1 MTQNYILED
10 GVNFWDMLNN
20 ENVSDSEE
28 ENICLLTKVPL
39 IKNHII
45 LHCGHKFNY
54 LALLEEVKQQKARK
68 HFINTIHFSYHS
80 QFYCPYCRTVIDG
93 LLPYISTECNE
104 KIKFVNYPISLSI
117 KHRECCY
124 KYMSG
129 KNKGQQCESVLAF
142 ESDIG
147 TYCNKHHIMCK
158 KKYSNNNNNTEND
171 NSNTYNDF
179 YKKHTIK
186 EIKDILKQLN
196 LPVSGNK
203 KTLVERYFTHYQT
216 NLS

>member
-10 GVNFWDMLNN
+10 GVSFWDMLNN
-20 ENVSDSEE
+20 VDDSDSEE
-28 ENICLLTKVPL
+28 ENKCLLTKVQL
-39 IKNHII
+39 QKNHII

-54 LALLEEVKQQKARK
+54 LALLEEVKQQKSRK
-68 HFINTIHFSYHS
+68 HFINTIHFSYYS
-80 QFYCPYCRTVIDG
+80 QFYCPYCRTIIDG
-93 LLPYISTECNE
+93 LLPYIPVECNE

-129 KNKGQQCESVLAF
+129 KNKGQQCDSGLAF

-147 TYCNKHHIMCK
+147 TYCNKHHIMCI
-158 KKYSNNNNNTEND
+158 KKYSNNTKDDNTND
-171 NSNTYNDF
+171 NTYNEF

-186 EIKDILKQLN
+186 QIKDILNQLN
-196 LPVSGNK
+196 LPVGGNK